1 MFLCLLSHRGHP
13 ADAGGSV
20 TDQQIM
26 HIKNQKGKELYK
38 TNRSGNERTVFLWD
52 LRRVPKFGKK
62 VRRRLKKNRISALLD
77 DWATGIISVVK
88 ERASER
94 LHERTFDMT
103 ALLASERVCKWIVG
117 KARDIGIRLNVEW
130 KSFQTFTSVE
140 TSP

>member
-1 MFLCLLSHRGHP
+1 MGF
-13 ADAGGSV
+13 AAGPEVWEDGAA
-20 TDQQIM
+20 QI
-26 HIKNQKGKELYK
+26 EK
-38 TNRSGNERTVFLWD
+38 T
-52 LRRVPKFGKK
+52 
-62 VRRRLKKNRISALLD
+62 RISALLD
-77 DWATGIISVVK
+77 DWAIVIISVVK

-117 KARDIGIRLNVEW
+117 KAREIGMRLNVEW